1 MKCFAMERYDVSCKY
16 QRLPLYHKGTIKEYV
31 TEHLPEQYQVLQLFH
46 LPTYN
51 NASVIPAPRI

>member
-1 MKCFAMERYDVSCKY
+1 MKCYAMERYDVSCKY

-46 LPTYN
+46 LPT
-51 NASVIPAPRI
+51 S